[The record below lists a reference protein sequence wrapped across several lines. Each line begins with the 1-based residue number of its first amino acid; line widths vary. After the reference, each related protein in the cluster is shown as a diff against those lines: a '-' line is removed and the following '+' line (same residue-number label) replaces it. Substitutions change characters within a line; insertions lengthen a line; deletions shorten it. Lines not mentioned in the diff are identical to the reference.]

1 MPPRGVGL
9 WFFPTVDFCG
19 ARLARGGIV
28 VLLKEQRVTLRL
40 RGTRRSLCLMRGSR
54 CSMLGRQTAAIPSA
68 EDQHC
73 LAFKGDGPWEVES
86 SGS

>member
-19 ARLARGGIV
+19 ARLAQGGIV

-40 RGTRRSLCLMRGSR
+40 RGIHRSLCLMRGSWALYV
-54 CSMLGRQTAAIPSA
+54 MKTN
-68 EDQHC
+68 
-73 LAFKGDGPWEVES
+73 S
-86 SGS
+86 SHSFG